1 MPINIAV
8 IRETPAGEQR
18 VAIVPSVVGRIKKL
32 GVDLSMQ
39 SGAGEA
45 AKLPDALFRDVAFVP
60 DIKSL
65 VSTADVLAIQPSCR
79 ISPAKQ
85 RDLRFMPFNA
95 LARSAMVAAC
105 AGED

>member
-18 VAIVPSVVGRIKKL
+18 VAIIPSVVGRIKKL

-60 DIKSL
+60 DIKS
-65 VSTADVLAIQPSCR
+65 ADVLAIQPSCR

-85 RDLRFMPFNA
+85 RDLRFIPFNA